1 MSSDVANDQWYALCT
16 RPRFEKVVAG
26 HLKSYG
32 YEEYLPLYASKSHWS
47 DRIKVIE
54 KPLFPGYAFCKF
66 DLHKTLPIPVLS
78 GVLYIVGIAGVPVA
92 ISEVEVASMRQIVA
106 SALPCAPW
114 PFIQAGQ
121 RVSVTRG
128 SLAGIDGIVLGVKSH
143 LRLIVSLP
151 LLQRSVA
158 VEVDRDCI
166 EPIQL
171 STRAIL
177 NSFTKAYRAK

>member
-66 DLHKTLPIPVLS
+66 DLHKKLPIPVLS

-92 ISEVEVASMRQIVA
+92 ISEVEVDSMRQIVA
-106 SALPCAPW
+106 SGLPCAPW
-114 PFIQAGQ
+114 PFVQAGQ

-128 SLAGIDGIVLGVKSH
+128 SLTGIEGVVLEVKS
-143 LRLIVSLP
+143 RVCLIVSLP

-158 VEVDRDCI
+158 VQIDRDCI
-166 EPIQL
+166 EPIQTSSRKRL
-171 STRAIL
+171 SRQMRHGL
-177 NSFTKAYRAK
+177 S